1 VDQGSIRKEV
11 TVMARA
17 QRIKNRSRPGT
28 TNAIDKI
35 EARGEVKEVK
45 APLEQRAAEQAE
57 PISKQREWKLLYS
70 PYPFGTSGDGSSPV
84 KRSRKKPGAEEENS
98 AEQKGLCRNCKKEK
112 TCKLPRPEGGVW
124 RCEDYE

>member
-1 VDQGSIRKEV
+1 
-11 TVMARA
+11 MARA

-28 TNAIDKI
+28 THRIDKI
-35 EARGEVKEVK
+35 ETRGEVKEVK
-45 APLEQRAAEQAE
+45 ASPEQRTAEQAE

-70 PYPFGTSGDGSSPV
+70 PHPFGTSGDGSSPV
-84 KRSRKKPGAEEENS
+84 KRSGKRPGAEEENS
-98 AEQKGLCRNCKKEK
+98 TPQKGLCRNCKKEK